1 MPVFRACI
9 AVTGLLL
16 VSTLMLGWGRAEK
29 SVPVASA
36 SRSEPVY
43 NVDPAHSSIMF
54 RIRHFGLANFYGMV
68 TAPMGTVLL
77 DVPEAAAL
85 EIEIQTKYVE
95 GGNDSRNKFLAS
107 PDFFN
112 TREYPKATFKASA
125 IRRIDDTTFE
135 ADGQFTL
142 RGVTRPLTITLTG
155 YTERTIEKFGHRCG
169 FETTFTINRSDY
181 GMTTHFEN
189 ETLADEVTI
198 TVSIEA
204 GRPA

>member
-1 MPVFRACI
+1 MSAFRFCVAI
-9 AVTGLLL
+9 TGLLL
-16 VSTLMLGWGRAEK
+16 VSVLMLGWGRAAAPLTPAGAAQPE
-29 SVPVASA
+29 A
-36 SRSEPVY
+36 VY
-43 NVDPAHSSIMF
+43 QVDPAHSSIMF
-54 RIRHFGLANFYGMV
+54 KIRHFGLANFYGMV

-135 ADGQFTL
+135 ADGEFTM
-142 RGVTRPLTITLTG
+142 RGVTKPLTITLTG

-169 FETTFTINRSDY
+169 FETTFTIKRSEF

>member
-1 MPVFRACI
+1 MHR
-9 AVTGLLL
+9 L
-16 VSTLMLGWGRAEK
+16 VSVAAVAVAV
-29 SVPVASA
+29 SVAMIGLVRRPATVTSA
-36 SRSEPVY
+36 GAHAAAEPVY
-43 NVDPAHSSIMF
+43 QVDPAHSSIIF
-54 RIRHFGLANFYGMV
+54 QIRHFGIANFYGMV
-68 TAPMGTVLL
+68 TAPTGTVLL
-77 DVPEAAAL
+77 DDPDNPVL
-85 EIEIQTKYVE
+85 DIEIQTKYVN

-112 TREYPKATFKASA
+112 TREYPKATFKSDK
-125 IRRIDDTTFE
+125 IRKVDDTTYE
-135 ADGQFTL
+135 ADGEFTM

-155 YTERTIEKFGHRCG
+155 YNERTIDKFGHRCG
-169 FETTFTINRSDY
+169 FETTFAVKRSEY